1 MIYFAL
7 NFTLYPLE
15 LGDIL
20 LGLDMT
26 RILSMIAG
34 IVMLA
39 PALVFAQSGDAEAG
53 KAKIATC
60 AACHGQ
66 NGVGTAPENPSL
78 AGQVP
83 GYIAAQLKL
92 FKMGAEGGREN
103 VIMGGMVATL
113 TEQDMADIDAYY
125 SSLPPHNGSI
135 TPEQEE
141 TALAGR
147 TVYRA
152 GYAEFNIPACMGC
165 HGPTGS
171 GISPHYPRI
180 SGLSKEYLQ
189 SQLKAYKTGQRK
201 NEMMNAISHPL
212 TAQQIE
218 ELATYI
224 SGLN

>member
-1 MIYFAL
+1 
-7 NFTLYPLE
+7 
-15 LGDIL
+15 
-20 LGLDMT
+20 MT

-34 IVMLA
+34 ILLFA
-39 PALVFAQSGDAEAG
+39 PTLIFAQSGDAEAG
-53 KAKIATC
+53 KTKIATC

-83 GYIAAQLKL
+83 GYIAAQLKM
-92 FKMGAEGGREN
+92 FKMGADGGREN
-103 VIMGGMVATL
+103 AIMAGMVATL
-113 TEQDMADIDAYY
+113 SEQDMADIDAYY
-125 SSLPPHNGSI
+125 SSLPPHKGSI

-152 GYAEFNIPACMGC
+152 GYAEFDIPACMGC
-165 HGPTGS
+165 HGPSGS

-180 SGLSKEYLQ
+180 AGLSKEYLQ
-189 SQLKAYKTGQRK
+189 SQLEAYKSGQRK
-201 NEMMNAISHPL
+201 NVMMNPISHPL
-212 TAQQIE
+212 TMQQIE